1 MKPDRWRQITGIFE
15 AALQRPSGER
25 LAFVDQA
32 CVDDSEL
39 RREVQAMLE
48 SHEEA
53 SHFIEGPAINVVAS
67 QSGDGTSLIGQTI
80 AHYQVL
86 SLLGSGGMG
95 DVYLAL
101 DTKLGRKVALK
112 LLPEYLAGDTQRTRL
127 FIKEARAASALNHP
141 NIITI
146 HEIGQLGD
154 RYYIAMEFVEGDTLR
169 SHIYKDK
176 TPLTKLLKYLQQVA
190 EGLTKAHA
198 NGIVHRDLKPD
209 NIMVTRDGY
218 AKILDFG
225 LAKLLEQQGPSDSVS
240 SSEAATA
247 LMSPQSLPGV
257 VMGTVGYMSP
267 EQAQGKS
274 AAIDHRSDIFSFGC
288 ILFETATGRK
298 AFEGSDLIDS
308 LHKIVHAPAP
318 SIKDFNGNVSDDLD
332 RIVRRCLAKDPD
344 KRYQSI
350 KDVAIELE
358 ELHDDPKLH
367 TTAAAALST
376 RDTHVGTSTT
386 AAESRPTSSAE
397 YLLTEIKRHRT
408 GVLVVAAAIVLA
420 GAGLLLYLVR
430 QGYFGRNQ
438 TANVRP
444 INFER
449 MKQTRLTTS
458 GKALDAAISP
468 DGKFVAYLK
477 LEPGGSG
484 ASQQGSDFGLRGTGS
499 IWIRQIASGRDVMIV
514 EPGIF
519 IYRGLTFSRDGNYI
533 YYRTQVGGEPGW
545 MYRVSVMGGDP
556 QKVIRN
562 PYSPLSFS
570 PDGKYVAFVRN
581 SFPTGGNSNLFLAN
595 ADGTEERILVNRPG
609 AELFATPSRPTAPAW
624 SPDGTMLACVL
635 GGISGNVT
643 LLTVSVSNGADK
655 VIGNGRWSTID
666 SLAWLPDGS
675 GLMVTG
681 RDQSSPLVQIWHV
694 AYPSGEAHRVTND
707 LSDYRGLSLND
718 EGNMMVVVPTSRE
731 SDIWL
736 VPTAKPSDGRAL
748 TTGTGKSDGA
758 VGLSWTPDGK
768 IVYASTASGNRD
780 IWLLDVNKGTQKQ
793 LTSNARQNY
802 YPQVTP
808 DGRHILFLSDRSEAL
823 GIWRMDLDGANAT
836 RLVSGAIQRFTSSA
850 DGKWIIYSG
859 AGPQG
864 RPNLWKVPID
874 GGQPVILNDEYWEE
888 LPTASPDGKQVTF
901 QYMKRGAEAIIG
913 QVSLDGGTIT
923 DVAKPPFRFSQAFRW
938 TPDGTAVAF
947 IDNSDG
953 PGQIW
958 ALPSTG
964 GPAKQLTNFTTDS
977 IFWFDWSRDGKQLAV
992 ARGTQI
998 SDVVLIS
1005 EFR

>member
-1 MKPDRWRQITGIFE
+1 MTPERWQQITAIFQ
-15 AALQRPSGER
+15 AALQQPGSER
-25 LAFVDQA
+25 AAFVSERCGNDDSLQREVDAMLASHDQA
-32 CVDDSEL
+32 S
-39 RREVQAMLE
+39 R
-48 SHEEA
+48 
-53 SHFIEGPAINVVAS
+53 FIEEPAINVAGK
-67 QSGDGTSLIGQTI
+67 QSSDGASLIGQTI

-86 SLLGSGGMG
+86 ALIGSGGMG

-112 LLPEYLAGDTQRTRL
+112 LLPEYLAGDPQRTRL
-127 FIKEARAASALNHP
+127 FTKEARAASALNHP

-146 HEIGQLGD
+146 HEIGQFGD
-154 RYYIAMEFVEGDTLR
+154 RYYIAMEYVEGETLR
-169 SHIYKDK
+169 SHIYEQK

-209 NIMVTRDGY
+209 NIMITSDGY

-225 LAKLLEQQGPSDSVS
+225 LAKLLEQPHAGEASD
-240 SSEAATA
+240 AATA
-247 LMSPQSLPGV
+247 LMTPLSVPGM

-288 ILFETATGRK
+288 ILFETTTGRK

-308 LHKIVHAPAP
+308 LHKIIHAPTP
-318 SIKDFNGNVSDDLD
+318 SIKSFSGNVIDDLD
-332 RIVRRCLAKDPD
+332 RVVRRCLAKDPD

-358 ELHDDPKLH
+358 ELRQELKLH
-367 TTAAAALST
+367 TTSAPPVPNS
-376 RDTHVGTSTT
+376 DTQTLASTT
-386 AAESRPTSSAE
+386 QAVSGPTSSAE

-408 GVLVVAAAIVLA
+408 GVLIIAAAFVLA
-420 GAGLLLYLVR
+420 GAGLLLYLAR
-430 QGYFGRNQ
+430 QGYFAGNR
-438 TANVRP
+438 VESRRP

-449 MKQTRLTTS
+449 MKMVRLTTS
-458 GKALDAAISP
+458 GKVLDASVSP
-468 DGKFVAYLK
+468 DGKYVAYLK
-477 LEPGGSG
+477 LESG
-484 ASQQGSDFGLRGTGS
+484 ASAPSQQGSDFGLRGTGS
-499 IWIRQIASGRDVMIV
+499 IWIRQIATGRDVMIV
-514 EPGIF
+514 EPGFF

-533 YYRTQVGGEPGW
+533 YYRTQVPGEVSW
-545 MYRVSVMGGDP
+545 VYRVSVLGGDP
-556 QKVIRN
+556 EKVIRDS
-562 PYSPLSFS
+562 YSPLSFS
-570 PDGKYVAFVRN
+570 RDGKYVAFVRN
-581 SFPTGGNSNLFLAN
+581 SFPIGGNSSLMIAN
-595 ADGTEERILVNRPG
+595 ADGTAERILVNRPG
-609 AELFATPSRPTAPAW
+609 AELFATPGRPTAPAW

-635 GGISGNVT
+635 GGISGSVT
-643 LLTVSVSNGADK
+643 LLTISVSNGTEK
-655 VIGNGRWSTID
+655 VIGNGPWSTID

-681 RDQSSPLVQIWHV
+681 RDPSSPLLQIWHV
-694 AYPSGEAHRVTND
+694 AYPSGESHRVTND
-707 LSDYRGLSLND
+707 LNDYRGLSMNA

-736 VPTAKPSDGRAL
+736 VPTAKPSDARAL
-748 TTGTGKSDGA
+748 TTGTAKADGA

-808 DGRHILFLSDRSEAL
+808 DGRHILFLSDRGETL
-823 GIWRMDLDGANAT
+823 GIWRMDVDGTNAT
-836 RLVSGAIQRFTSSA
+836 QLVSGAIQRFTSSG

-859 AGPQG
+859 AGPKG
-864 RPNLWKVPID
+864 MPILWKLAID
-874 GGQPVILNDEYWEE
+874 GGQPVILNEEYWEE
-888 LPTASPDGKQVTF
+888 FPAASPDGKQVTF
-901 QYMKRGAEAIIG
+901 QYVRREGGAMIG
-913 QVSLDGGTIT
+913 QISLDGGTIT

-938 TPDGTAVAF
+938 TPDGMAVAY
-947 IDNSDG
+947 IDNSNG

-964 GPAKQLTNFTTDS
+964 GPARQLTNFTTDS

-992 ARGTQI
+992 ARGTQL

-1005 EFR
+1005 DFR